1 MTLYQRALFRL
12 RALKLEA
19 LYLSREVVN
28 RRINT
33 VSERQR
39 AAMRL
44 RIATYKGPM
53 ATPKPVTQVPEFI
66 KIKKVAP

>member
-19 LYLSREVVN
+19 LYLSREAVN

-44 RIATYKGPM
+44 RISTYKGPM
-53 ATPKPVTQVPEFI
+53 AERYAQLPTPPLDERP
-66 KIKKVAP
+66 

>member
-1 MTLYQRALFRL
+1 MTIYQRALFRL

-19 LYLSREVVN
+19 LYLSREAVN
-28 RRINT
+28 RRINA

-53 ATPKPVTQVPEFI
+53 ATPNPPVQVPEFI
-66 KIKKVAP
+66 KKVAV